1 MNTQQLSFKELKN
14 RVSIIQVAME
24 LGYKLDKSKGNRQPS
39 FVLTANGKDEVD
51 RIYIKNPNNL
61 SIQGYWR
68 RSDNSKGDVISF
80 VKENLSS
87 FPESHGARNDIDA
100 INRVLSR
107 MAGQSFSID
116 RLIEDASYFSKIS
129 NPKDFDIERYDREK
143 NNIGYMMS
151 FFKKRGI
158 NADTVQR
165 FSNYIELVTDR
176 ESAKQYKNL
185 AFPYSDNDGKV
196 VGFELRGFSGYKG
209 KAEGTNS
216 SSAFWRADFSENR
229 MAKYVLVFEGAFD
242 AMAFQQ
248 IHNANVRK
256 EDCAFISVGGSF
268 SDNQFRNIVSQ
279 YPNAKK
285 ILCFDNDLNGR
296 MYDIRAY
303 GIMCNLDLRTSIDR
317 QTGNVKIEIPDKG
330 TYEFTTEN
338 VSLEEFFKKTGYRQ
352 HPDLALRKA
361 PGGVKDWNE
370 VITQNLHEEKL
381 RSVYDNS
388 NAIKR

>member
-1 MNTQQLSFKELKN
+1 MNAQQLSFKELKD
-14 RVSIIQVAME
+14 RVSIIQVATE
-24 LGYKLDKSKGNRQPS
+24 LGYRLDKSKGNRQPS
-39 FVLTANGKDEVD
+39 FVLMGNGKDEVD
-51 RIYIKNPNNL
+51 RIYIKNPNYP

-87 FPESHGARNDIDA
+87 FPEAHGARNEIDA
-100 INRVLSR
+100 INIVLNR

-116 RLIEDASYFSKIS
+116 RLIENSSYFSKIA
-129 NPKDFDIERYDREK
+129 NPKDFNLDRYDREK

-151 FFKKRGI
+151 FFRKRGI
-158 NADTVQR
+158 NVDTVQR
-165 FSNYIELVTDR
+165 FANFIELVIDKD
-176 ESAKQYKNL
+176 SAKKYKNL
-185 AFPYSDNDGKV
+185 AFPYSDKNDNI

-216 SSAFWRADFSENR
+216 TSAFWRADFSENKS
-229 MAKYVLVFEGAFD
+229 AKYVFVFEGAFD

-248 IHNANVRK
+248 IHNAKVKK
-256 EDCAFISVGGSF
+256 EDCAFISVGGTF
-268 SDNQFRNIVSQ
+268 SDNQFKNIVSE

-285 ILCFDNDLNGR
+285 VLCFDNDLNGK

-303 GIMCNLDLRTSIDR
+303 GIMNNLELKTSIDR
-317 QTGNVKIEIPDKG
+317 QTGNVKVEIPDKG
-330 TYEFTTEN
+330 IYEFTTEN

-352 HPDLALRKA
+352 NPDLVIRKA

-370 VITQNLHEEKL
+370 VITQSLKDENL
-381 RSVYDNS
+381 RSAYDKS
-388 NAIKR
+388 NGMKR